1 MRGCPNSTLLGG
13 RGVSGQH
20 SLGASLTRDEAFG
33 KLSGVTDDAP
43 LEPFKNDNLLFDV
56 AERYG
61 TPTYLYDLDVVSQQV
76 ETLRA
81 ALPDARLLYAVKANP
96 NGAVLRHLAA
106 LGLGAE
112 VITLGELERSLRA
125 GVPPDEVLLGGPGQD
140 EELVSRALE
149 RGVKLVSLDSVSQ
162 WQSWSELDTGGVN
175 FLPRV
180 NPALDPQTH
189 EHLATG
195 AATSKF
201 GMTVAEATDV
211 ATELTE
217 RNQLGGFHVHAGSQ
231 IGSVDV
237 YDEIFA
243 VLRPL
248 YEQFG
253 ARDLDIG
260 GGFAVPGFELAAFA
274 EKVTAF
280 ALEFGLELTIE
291 PGRYLVAP
299 AGVLLSKVLHVKYG
313 ARGHVIADAGMADL
327 LRPALYGAKHP
338 VRVLGKAE
346 QTMTVDVDGPLCE
359 NADRLAR
366 DVTLPRAEPGDLLV
380 IGEAG
385 AYGFTMASNYASSL
399 RPAEVVV
406 QGGKPRLV
414 RHRETVDDLLR
425 SECD

>member
-1 MRGCPNSTLLGG
+1 MTSAAHLEPLTNDTLLHE
-13 RGVSGQH
+13 V
-20 SLGASLTRDEAFG
+20 AS
-33 KLSGVTDDAP
+33 S
-43 LEPFKNDNLLFDV
+43 
-56 AERYG
+56 YG

-76 ETLRA
+76 KSLRA

-96 NGAVLRHLAA
+96 SGAVLRHLAA

-112 VITLGELERSLRA
+112 VITLGELERSVRA
-125 GVPPDEVLLGGPGQD
+125 GIAPDKVLLGGPGQD
-140 EELVSRALE
+140 GALVARALE
-149 RGVKLVSLDSVSQ
+149 LGVKLVSLNSVSQ
-162 WQSWSELDTGGVN
+162 WQSWRELDTNGMT

-201 GMTVAEATDV
+201 GMTVAEATEV
-211 ATELTE
+211 ATELDQ
-217 RNQLGGFHVHAGSQ
+217 RQQLGGFHVHAGSQ

-248 YEQFG
+248 YEQFE
-253 ARDLDIG
+253 ASSLDIG

-274 EKVTAF
+274 EKVRAF
-280 ALEFGLELTIE
+280 AGEFGLELTLE

-299 AGVLLSKVLHVKYG
+299 AGVLLSKVLHVKNG
-313 ARGHVIADAGMADL
+313 ARRHVIADAGMADL
-327 LRPALYGAKHP
+327 LRPALYGARHP
-338 VRVLGKAE
+338 MRVAGKSGRKVA
-346 QTMTVDVDGPLCE
+346 VDVDGPLCE
-359 NADRLAR
+359 NADRLGQN
-366 DVTLPRAEPGDLLV
+366 VKLPQVEAGDLLAV
-380 IGEAG
+380 SEAG

-406 QGGKPRLV
+406 QRGKTRLV
-414 RHRETVDDLLR
+414 RNRETVDDLLR
-425 SECD
+425 LECD